1 MDEITKEECSA
12 SAAKGLICA
21 MWRALGLF
29 AHWSHQLH
37 LPFPAIFIRRL
48 PPHWSQTAHMR
59 CPQRAPFSAQRN
71 GSLSG
76 RRSYRRSL
84 Q

>member
-37 LPFPAIFIRRL
+37 LPFPAIFMRRL
-48 PPHWSQTAHMR
+48 PPHWSQLPWCNPRQATGK
-59 CPQRAPFSAQRN
+59 C
-71 GSLSG
+71 L
-76 RRSYRRSL
+76 
-84 Q
+84 